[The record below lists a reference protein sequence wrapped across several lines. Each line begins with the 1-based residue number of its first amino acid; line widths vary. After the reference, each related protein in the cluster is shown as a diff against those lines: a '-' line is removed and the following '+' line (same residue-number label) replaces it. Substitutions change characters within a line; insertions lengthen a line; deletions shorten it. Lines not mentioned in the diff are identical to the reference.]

1 MLSLFGPISALTAMR
16 PSGYLSRN
24 LYLRQHGAQVVV
36 LNKQAPARKKK
47 YMVPED
53 RLTARLLDQYHREQ
67 KRHG

>member
-1 MLSLFGPISALTAMR
+1 MINITREES
-16 PSGYLSRN
+16 

-53 RLTARLLDQYHREQ
+53 LLTARLLDQYHREQ

>member
-1 MLSLFGPISALTAMR
+1 L
-16 PSGYLSRN
+16 YLINITREES

-67 KRHG
+67 KRYD

>member
-1 MLSLFGPISALTAMR
+1 MINVTREES
-16 PSGYLSRN
+16 

-53 RLTARLLDQYHREQ
+53 RLTVRLLDQYHREQ